1 MLRLPFEWRMV
12 TGDAWMWKT
21 DRTLE
26 NPPLNE
32 EDWSSRLL
40 KRNTLGCEF
49 NLDIEVTNQRLM
61 TKFKNYMYM
70 FHSRQKIRSNELCI

>member
-1 MLRLPFEWRMV
+1 MMA

-40 KRNTLGCEF
+40 KKTHWDVSLPVKSMDLIKSGYRSYKPKVNDKIQKLYVHVSF
-49 NLDIEVTNQRLM
+49 Q
-61 TKFKNYMYM
+61 TKN
-70 FHSRQKIRSNELCI
+70 KI

>member
-1 MLRLPFEWRMV
+1 MLRLPFEWRMA

-40 KRNTLGCEF
+40 FCPWMWRVGESAYSVLPEA
-49 NLDIEVTNQRLM
+49 LVT
-61 TKFKNYMYM
+61 
-70 FHSRQKIRSNELCI
+70 EC

>member
-1 MLRLPFEWRMV
+1 MLRLPFEWMMA

-49 NLDIEVTNQRLM
+49 TG
-61 TKFKNYMYM
+61 
-70 FHSRQKIRSNELCI
+70 